1 MDNLDFL
8 DSPEGGNDA
17 AQPVETAVEQP
28 KEEAQPQ
35 PEAEQPQEE
44 QPKAEPPPSR
54 ERDEKGRFKPKE
66 EPKDG
71 PVMVPLSALH
81 ETRDKVK
88 ALEAQL
94 AQFSQPQ
101 QQPQPIPDVF
111 ENPDGF
117 YQHIQQQIAQTA
129 LNDRLNLSEEMTRQ
143 AAGDEA
149 VNAAQ
154 EWGRQQFAA
163 NPALAQ
169 QFYQQR
175 NPYGFL
181 VQQYQRQQALETL
194 GDDPKEIEAFK
205 AWKAAQAQ
213 LQQQPNTDTPN
224 PPKSIASAT
233 SAGGLQN
240 IATGPTVAF
249 DNVFRT

>member
-8 DSPEGGNDA
+8 DSPEGENA
-17 AQPVETAVEQP
+17 ETQPVETVET
-28 KEEAQPQ
+28 EEAQPQ
-35 PEAEQPQEE
+35 PEAETPQEE
-44 QPKAEPPPSR
+44 QPKAEESPSR

-66 EPKDG
+66 EQKDG

-101 QQPQPIPDVF
+101 QQPQPVPDVF

-143 AAGDEA
+143 AAGDET

-213 LQQQPNTDTPN
+213 IQQQPNTETPT

>member
-1 MDNLDFL
+1 MDNLEFL
-8 DSPEGGNDA
+8 DSPEGENA
-17 AQPVETAVEQP
+17 ETQPVETVET
-28 KEEAQPQ
+28 EEAQPQ
-35 PEAEQPQEE
+35 PEAETPQEE
-44 QPKAEPPPSR
+44 QPKAEESPTR
-54 ERDEKGRFKPKE
+54 ERDEKGRFKPKD

-101 QQPQPIPDVF
+101 PQPVPDVF
-111 ENPDGF
+111 ENPEG
-117 YQHIQQQIAQTA
+117 YTAYIQHQITQTT
-129 LNDRLNLSEEMTRQ
+129 LNDRLNLSEEMVRQ
-143 AAGDEA
+143 SAGDD
-149 VNAAQ
+149 VVSAAQ
-154 EWGRQQFAA
+154 EWGKQQFAA

-194 GDDPKEIEAFK
+194 GDDPREIEAFK

-213 LQQQPNTDTPN
+213 LQAQPNPETPN
-224 PPKSIASAT
+224 PSKSIASAT
-233 SAGGLQN
+233 SAGGMQN

-249 DNVFRT
+249 DNVFGS